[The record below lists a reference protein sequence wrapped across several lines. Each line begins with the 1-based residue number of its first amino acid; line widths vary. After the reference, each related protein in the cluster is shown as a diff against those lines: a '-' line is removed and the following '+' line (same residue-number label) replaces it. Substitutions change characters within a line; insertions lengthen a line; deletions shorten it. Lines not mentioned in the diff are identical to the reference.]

1 MHQLSQ
7 ESILKKINSIKFID
21 SLAEMTRHRDRE
33 IIERSL
39 LNTLLEFD
47 TKSSFRLYQVLTLEP
62 VIELGLLAY
71 ASHNN
76 IITSEDIKK
85 QEIPEHFQQAI
96 VNVIKNGQIIS
107 IKQQKNSP
115 EIQIIYPAFNAD
127 DKIFAILVQ
136 TTRQLESE
144 VKHLIHGLLR
154 IYSNYLE
161 LVDISKRDKLTGLLN
176 RETLESEI
184 TRILIQNNSLGI
196 PIIENPIKNDA
207 RCYKGELKHWLCILD
222 IDHFKLI
229 NDKYGHLYSD
239 EILILVARLLEKS
252 VRNCDKIFRFGGEEF
267 VIIIK
272 DFEQHD
278 ALLAF
283 ERIRHVIESH
293 QYAKVHTLTV
303 SIGGTEITQQTSP
316 RYVIANAD
324 HALYYAKHH
333 GRNQV
338 QVYETLL
345 AEGKITQQKESFLD
359 DELDFF

>member
-1 MHQLSQ
+1 MT
-7 ESILKKINSIKFID
+7 KINSIKFID
-21 SLAEMTRHRDRE
+21 SLAEITRHRDRE

-47 TKSSFRLYQVLTLEP
+47 KKSSFRLYQVLTFEP

-76 IITSEDIKK
+76 IITSEDITK
-85 QEIPEHFQQAI
+85 QEVPEHFQQAI
-96 VNVIKNGQIIS
+96 VGVIKKGQIIS
-107 IKQQKNSP
+107 IKQQQNSP
-115 EIQIIYPAFNAD
+115 EIEIIYPAFDINEQ
-127 DKIFAILVQ
+127 IFAILIQ
-136 TTRQLESE
+136 TTRQLERE

-161 LVDISKRDKLTGLLN
+161 LIDISKRDKLTGLLN

-184 TRILIQNNSLGI
+184 ARILNQNNSPSV
-196 PIIENPIKNDA
+196 PINEDTIKNDA
-207 RCYKGELKHWLCILD
+207 RCYKGEQKHWLCILD
-222 IDHFKLI
+222 IDHFKSI
-229 NDKYGHLYSD
+229 NDKYGHLYGD

-252 VRNCDKIFRFGGEEF
+252 VRGCDKIFRFGGEEF

-272 DFEQHD
+272 DFDQHH

-283 ERIRHVIESH
+283 ERIRRVIKSH

-303 SIGGTEITQQTSP
+303 SIGGTEIINKTNP
-316 RYVIANAD
+316 RHIIANAD

-345 AEGKITQQKESFLD
+345 ADGKIPPQKESLFED
-359 DELDFF
+359 